1 MYCWTSKGWDYVYLH
16 QCDASMYESCHKY
29 SALQHFK
36 RSNLPHNIYICIE
49 IIAWH
54 SRQFWKSQPF
64 LRGLKYI
71 RNPWIANTLL
81 LRILD
86 TFYTPN
92 CTQQYL
98 FSKIVH
104 LLELTTVWFYHT
116 PVLRLCLHSGVIW
129 TLFISPSQ
137 ITHFR
142 SVRNFASSGDV
153 RRRERNKKRSSLGWQ
168 TSQSQK
174 VHTPTV

>member
-1 MYCWTSKGWDYVYLH
+1 MYCWTSKGGDYVYLH
-16 QCDASMYESCHKY
+16 QCDASMHESCHKY

-49 IIAWH
+49 ITARH
-54 SRQFWKSQPF
+54 SGQFWKSRPF
-64 LRGLKYI
+64 LRGY
-71 RNPWIANTLL
+71 
-81 LRILD
+81 
-86 TFYTPN
+86 

-174 VHTPTV
+174 VLSK